1 VGLKLNDIIGKNLNI
16 LEKRILFAVE
26 AWKKNKREK
35 ENLLKELTICK
46 EKLEIKVKEGQE
58 NLKKKIDF
66 LKIERED
73 IKNRIKKMLK
83 EISIEN
89 AESYNAENSE

>member
-1 VGLKLNDIIGKNLNI
+1 M

-35 ENLLKELTICK
+35 ENLLKELNICK

-83 EISIEN
+83 EISLEK

>member
-1 VGLKLNDIIGKNLNI
+1 MGLKLNDIIGKNLNI

>member
-1 VGLKLNDIIGKNLNI
+1 LNDIIGKNLNI

-26 AWKKNKREK
+26 AWKKNKKEK
-35 ENLLKELTICK
+35 ENLLKELAICK

-58 NLKKKIDF
+58 NLEKKIDF

-89 AESYNAENSE
+89 AESYNTENSE

>member
-1 VGLKLNDIIGKNLNI
+1 LNDIISKNLNI
-16 LEKRILFAVE
+16 LERRILFAVE

-35 ENLLKELTICK
+35 ENLRKELTICK

-66 LKIERED
+66 LKIEREE
-73 IKNRIKKMLK
+73 IKNRIKKLLK
-83 EISIEN
+83 EISIEY
-89 AESYNAENSE
+89 AESNNIENSE

>member
-1 VGLKLNDIIGKNLNI
+1 LNDIIGKNLTI

-35 ENLLKELTICK
+35 ENLRKELAICK

-66 LKIERED
+66 LKIEREE

-83 EISIEN
+83 EISIED
-89 AESYNAENSE
+89 AQSYNTENSE

>member
-1 VGLKLNDIIGKNLNI
+1 L
-16 LEKRILFAVE
+16 A
-26 AWKKNKREK
+26 
-35 ENLLKELTICK
+35 ICK

-66 LKIERED
+66 LKIEREE

-83 EISIEN
+83 EISIED
-89 AESYNAENSE
+89 AQSYNTENSE